1 MNATTPPSKFWAF
14 VAVGV
19 GLLLLLSGAA
29 AAIGYLG
36 LPVFAEDVLG
46 PQLGQMAAIFLGLIC
61 GGLAVVHGLA
71 SIRQRPSR
79 PLNLPPAHFFW
90 IAFAV
95 VLGTGNVLLNFHAAD
110 EYLFPPLFLLGAAL
124 PTLAVV
130 AWAARRLG
138 WPLTWRQAALALVAG
153 STLSIFVAIV
163 VEGSLPFLVYLLVAP
178 LEFLA
183 GSLGEA
189 LASGGPDLLE
199 RLFYSPLIVVFLITT
214 ALAAPIPEE
223 FAKAL
228 GLPLFGRA
236 RITSERQALAIGLV
250 CGAGFAI
257 LENMLY
263 EGLYA
268 GYSGW
273 TWGGV
278 TLLRG
283 LGAVLH
289 PIGTGLV
296 ALGWFRA
303 RERGPGALLRAYV
316 AAVALHTL
324 WNGGFEALVFLTG
337 LDFYGGLGPDVS
349 LYGLGVQVALILY
362 LAALSLAL
370 WWLLRRL
377 VLGLGQGIEPVLA
390 PPLVSSRALA
400 GLAFAAVL
408 VIVPIGAALGPAWNR
423 IVAVIAAG
431 R

>member
-1 MNATTPPSKFWAF
+1 
-14 VAVGV
+14 
-19 GLLLLLSGAA
+19 
-29 AAIGYLG
+29 
-36 LPVFAEDVLG
+36 
-46 PQLGQMAAIFLGLIC
+46 
-61 GGLAVVHGLA
+61 
-71 SIRQRPSR
+71 
-79 PLNLPPAHFFW
+79 
-90 IAFAV
+90 
-95 VLGTGNVLLNFHAAD
+95 VLLNFHVSD

-153 STLSIFVAIV
+153 STFSIFVAIV
-163 VEGSLPFLVYLLVAP
+163 VEGSLPILVYLLVAP

-183 GSLGEA
+183 ASFGEA
-189 LASGGPDLLE
+189 LASGGPGFVE

-236 RITSERQALAIGLV
+236 RITSERQAFAVGLA
-250 CGAGFAI
+250 CGAGFAV

-273 TWGGV
+273 AWGGI

-283 LGAVLH
+283 LGAALH
-289 PIGTGLV
+289 PIGAGLV
-296 ALGWFRA
+296 ALGWFRS
-303 RERGPGALLRAYV
+303 RERGAGALAKSYLV
-316 AAVALHTL
+316 AVALHTL

-349 LYGLGVQVALILY
+349 LYGLAVQAALILY

-377 VLGLGQGIEPVLA
+377 VLGLGQGIEPALA

-408 VIVPIGAALGPAWNR
+408 VIVPIGAALGPAWGR
-423 IVAVIAAG
+423 IVAVIAG
-431 R
+431 SP